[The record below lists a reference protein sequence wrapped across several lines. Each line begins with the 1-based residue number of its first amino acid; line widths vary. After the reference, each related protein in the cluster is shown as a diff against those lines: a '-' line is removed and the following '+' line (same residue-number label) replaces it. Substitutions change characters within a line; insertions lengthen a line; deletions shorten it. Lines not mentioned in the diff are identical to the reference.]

1 MIFTSF
7 YQQPQLWCNRIQE
20 LWLSQFFFLRYSSSV
35 GKYLDNSFGGHW
47 FSNAISIV
55 HEKKN
60 TKKTKEEEIKEIVQ
74 VSVVWFEYSVGPIMN
89 RQCRQLNNLERVTT
103 ECLQD
108 SRPPCNKMLPSV
120 NLFLR
125 DLGYLFKASCWKF
138 FLRILSSMKQTNK
151 QVYQPH
157 RDFCNRKLVLE
168 HLQHEVRRRLATV
181 SRGQLEER
189 QDSCLDTPQHRC
201 IIRKTNNGRVQYYI
215 PVLGW
220 FLYCLLVFYFFPSVW
235 KNLTKSFW
243 VQLYLQTKAM
253 VRVCLHCNYFV
264 T

>member
-1 MIFTSF
+1 MWFDLNILLVPYWTGSADSLTTWREW
-7 YQQPQLWCNRIQE
+7 QQ
-20 LWLSQFFFLRYSSSV
+20 
-35 GKYLDNSFGGHW
+35 
-47 FSNAISIV
+47 NAS
-55 HEKKN
+55 
-60 TKKTKEEEIKEIVQ
+60 EIPRHLAI
-74 VSVVWFEYSVGPIMN
+74 
-89 RQCRQLNNLERVTT
+89 
-103 ECLQD
+103 
-108 SRPPCNKMLPSV
+108 MLPSV

-125 DLGYLFKASCWKF
+125 DLGYLLKAYRWKT

-157 RDFCNRKLVLE
+157 RDFCNRKSVLE
-168 HLQHEVRRRLATV
+168 HLQHEVRRWLATK

-201 IIRKTNNGRVQYYI
+201 IIRKTNNGRVRYYI

-243 VQLYLQTKAM
+243 VQLYLQTKAV
-253 VRVCLHCNYFV
+253 VRVCLHCNYCV